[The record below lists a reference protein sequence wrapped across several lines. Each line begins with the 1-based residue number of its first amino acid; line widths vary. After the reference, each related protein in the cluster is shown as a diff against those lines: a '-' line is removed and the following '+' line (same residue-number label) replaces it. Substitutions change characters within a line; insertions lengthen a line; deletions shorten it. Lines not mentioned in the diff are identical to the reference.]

1 MKKILIIITLLMSTL
16 VLSQDKLKGVWQ
28 HEENKDDLIIIYV
41 REDNVRFY
49 NYRLDQPFNIDEKV
63 ISVDGNHVH
72 TSYYDVLNDYGFEI
86 YYNLLN
92 SNTLI
97 RGSEKLNIET
107 TYKRIN

>member
-1 MKKILIIITLLMSTL
+1 MSTL

-28 HEENKDDLIIIYV
+28 HEENKDDL
-41 REDNVRFY
+41 RFY

-72 TSYYDVLNDYGFEI
+72 TSYYDILNDYGFEI

-92 SNTLI
+92 NNTLI

>member
-1 MKKILIIITLLMSTL
+1 MSFFA
-16 VLSQDKLKGVWQ
+16 LSQEKLKGVWQ
-28 HEENKDDLIIIYV
+28 HEKNKDDLIIIYV

-49 NYRLDQPFNIDEKV
+49 NYRLDQPFNINEKV
-63 ISVDGNHVH
+63 ISVDGDHVH
-72 TSYYDVLNDYGFEI
+72 TSYYDILNDYGFEI